1 MQGTVLY
8 GTGDIRFEDVP
19 EPKITKPTD
28 AIIRIAATCVCGSD
42 LWSYRVIS
50 PVNQP
55 TPMGHEYCAIVEELG
70 SQVKTVKPRQFVIG
84 SFFASHNTSPP
95 STFAPQS
102 SCPPPEFS

>member
-19 EPKITKPTD
+19 EPKITKLTD

-42 LWSYRVIS
+42 LWSYRGIS

-55 TPMGHEYCAIVEELG
+55 TPMGHEYCGIVEEVGTLFLL
-70 SQVKTVKPRQFVIG
+70 QTTPALTVILAISHP
-84 SFFASHNTSPP
+84 ASSENS
-95 STFAPQS
+95 
-102 SCPPPEFS
+102 